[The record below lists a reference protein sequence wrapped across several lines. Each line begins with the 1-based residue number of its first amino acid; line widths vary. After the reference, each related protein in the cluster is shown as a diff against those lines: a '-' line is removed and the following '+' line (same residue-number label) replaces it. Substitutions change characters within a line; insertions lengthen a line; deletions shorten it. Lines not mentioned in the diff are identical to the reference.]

1 MNNVSDALVIRG
13 EVNQTVINSFA
24 ELNITPSK
32 SVVLC
37 DIEGAE
43 FSVLTKELF
52 SFLRGATFIIELHDK
67 LIKNGT
73 GLREELIEKIP
84 RDANIEIIK
93 QKQASSFE
101 GITDLEELNDNDRA
115 LVMSEGRKFF
125 GEWLVVEYLDG

>member
-1 MNNVSDALVIRG
+1 M
-13 EVNQTVINSFA
+13 
-24 ELNITPSK
+24 
-32 SVVLC
+32 
-37 DIEGAE
+37 
-43 FSVLTKELF
+43 
-52 SFLRGATFIIELHDK
+52 
-67 LIKNGT
+67 
-73 GLREELIEKIP
+73 IEKIP